1 MTTALQRLAK
11 SGVCVIA
18 LSQLSRGGE
27 GMSALRGSGQ
37 IEQDADV
44 VMLLD
49 YPSKEDVQSE
59 EEEADLEAGFLRV
72 IEIVKNKGGR
82 RGSIPF
88 WFCGAQ
94 QRFLAQWK
102 GFYQSKLRM
111 MEDETA

>member
-1 MTTALQRLAK
+1 MQRLAK

-27 GMSALRGSGQ
+27 GMAALRGSGQ

-49 YPSKEDVQSE
+49 YPSEKDVESDE
-59 EEEADLEAGFLRV
+59 EAADLEAGRLRV

-82 RGSIPF
+82 RGLSRSGSAVRSSGSSPSGKDF
-88 WFCGAQ
+88 TSPNYA
-94 QRFLAQWK
+94 
-102 GFYQSKLRM
+102 
-111 MEDETA
+111 